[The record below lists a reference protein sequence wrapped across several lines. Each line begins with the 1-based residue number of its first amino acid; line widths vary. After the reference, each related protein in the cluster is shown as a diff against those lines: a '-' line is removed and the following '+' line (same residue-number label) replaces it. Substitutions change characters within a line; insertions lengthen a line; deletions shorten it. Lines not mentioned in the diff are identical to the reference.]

1 MPNETVPRHLI
12 QVPRRKCS
20 KRMNSTR
27 VPTIAFGAGGV
38 AAHLANGSGQKSPP
52 TESSLENLQT
62 FTLSRILSGIADP
75 DIIETKTADCAC
87 RRGRSVHVV
96 RSGVPI
102 STTMQKRPE
111 GRPL

>member
-1 MPNETVPRHLI
+1 
-12 QVPRRKCS
+12 
-20 KRMNSTR
+20 MNSTR

-38 AAHLANGSGQKSPP
+38 AAHLASGSDQKSPP
-52 TESSLENLQT
+52 TESSALEHLQT

-75 DIIETKTADCAC
+75 NIIENKTDERAS

-96 RSGVPI
+96 RSGVPV

-111 GRPL
+111 GRPR